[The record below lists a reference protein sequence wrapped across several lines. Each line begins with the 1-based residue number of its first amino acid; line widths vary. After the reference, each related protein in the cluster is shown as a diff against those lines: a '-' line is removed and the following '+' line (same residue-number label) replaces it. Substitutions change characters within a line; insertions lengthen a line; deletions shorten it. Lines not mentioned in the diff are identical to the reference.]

1 MCPDELM
8 TDDLMRIFAK
18 RDAARAKKA
27 ANTVVKYRP
36 KAQTIEGIRAV
47 GSSYLE
53 YSPEEDEF
61 VPSGSRSK
69 KEKKPE
75 RTKNSQ
81 AQRNVHSKRSRDIQG
96 ERSRSKAKS
105 GTRLE
110 REDRRPR
117 PKNGTQTRRNV
128 SYADDPRRARVQ
140 DSRYRPKH
148 AKKSKGTVS
157 PVAKAVGGIAGGAFI
172 AAMAGLGMLSS
183 SGKDKL
189 EVNVNS
195 YEPAVIYESDSSY
208 DDTYSFAL
216 NNGEC
221 CVDFDESES
230 GEITV
235 SVPGEVVSDVVE
247 EAIPVLTIEERLDE
261 IFANDPDA
269 KIAFDDI
276 EKTINNMTNELGE
289 DAVSFIR
296 TTRDTYAPRVSLP
309 MMICIFEHESSGR
322 MREADGSLL
331 LGSSGDTG
339 IGQVTP
345 KCEEDVNVRLNPD
358 GRIRHKEDAHDNIE
372 IAAISLQDHCKVWG
386 YDVCS
391 GDDSDNLDAIPYVL
405 SSYNAGD
412 GTVRENGIRQGYV
425 GDCFDEHLYYM
436 LKYPEF
442 TTYFGC
448 EDFID

>member
-8 TDDLMRIFAK
+8 TADLMRIFEK
-18 RDAARAKKA
+18 RDAERAKKA

-36 KAQTIEGIRAV
+36 KAQAIEGIRAV

-61 VPSGSRSK
+61 VSSGSRSGKGK
-69 KEKKPE
+69 KSEK
-75 RTKNSQ
+75 TKNSR
-81 AQRNVHSKRSRDIQG
+81 AQRNAHVKGSRDVQG

-105 GTRLE
+105 GTRSE
-110 REDRRPR
+110 REDLRPR
-117 PKNGTQTRRNV
+117 PKNNTQARRNA
-128 SYADDPRRARVQ
+128 SHAGDSRRVHTQ
-140 DSRYRPKH
+140 DGRYRPKH
-148 AKKSKGTVS
+148 AKKTKGGVS
-157 PVAKAVGGIAGGAFI
+157 PVAKTVGGVFI
-172 AAMAGLGMLSS
+172 TAMAGLGMLSS
-183 SGKDKL
+183 LGKDKP

-195 YEPAVIYESDSSY
+195 YEPPAVIYESDSLY

-221 CVDFDESES
+221 CVDFNESES

-235 SVPGEVVSDVVE
+235 NVPGEVVSDVVE

-269 KIAFDDI
+269 RTAFNDI

-296 TTRDTYAPRVSLP
+296 TTRDTYAPNVSIP

-322 MREADGSLL
+322 MKEADGSLL

-345 KCEEDVNVRLNPD
+345 KCEEDVNGRLNPD
-358 GRIRHKEDAHDNIE
+358 GRIRYKEDAHDNIE

-386 YDVCS
+386 YNVCY
-391 GDDSDNLDAIPYVL
+391 GEDPDNLDAIPYVL

-412 GTVRENGIRQGYV
+412 GTVRDYGIREKYV
-425 GDCFDEHLYYM
+425 SDCFDEHLYYM

-442 TTYFGC
+442 ATYFGC